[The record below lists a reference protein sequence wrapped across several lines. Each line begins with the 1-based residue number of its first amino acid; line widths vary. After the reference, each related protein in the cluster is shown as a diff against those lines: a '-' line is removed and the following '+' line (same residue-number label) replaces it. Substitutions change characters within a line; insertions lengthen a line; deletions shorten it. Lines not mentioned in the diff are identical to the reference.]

1 MSCPTQGAALHRVL
15 FKFIFTSWVCLR
27 LLLSPDSELT
37 FCVPPCSCLKQSLW
51 NVFPLVRGL
60 KISHEKHHC
69 ALVEVLAGCSIIPLL
84 CPKKVWEMAS
94 SGLPSFPC
102 ALSSRLRLIH
112 GYYPV
117 PRGEEGG
124 GGFLCLDYWW
134 EESKCRNEAM
144 TLAEVMHS
152 VQRYSFP

>member
-1 MSCPTQGAALHRVL
+1 MSCSTQGAALHRVL

-69 ALVEVLAGCSIIPLL
+69 ALAEVLAGCSIIPLL
-84 CPKKVWEMAS
+84 CPKKVWEMLLQGFPLFHVLSAPDSVSSMDIILCPAGRRAGEGFCAWIIGGRRAS
-94 SGLPSFPC
+94 
-102 ALSSRLRLIH
+102 
-112 GYYPV
+112 
-117 PRGEEGG
+117 
-124 GGFLCLDYWW
+124 
-134 EESKCRNEAM
+134 
-144 TLAEVMHS
+144 AEMKL
-152 VQRYSFP
+152 